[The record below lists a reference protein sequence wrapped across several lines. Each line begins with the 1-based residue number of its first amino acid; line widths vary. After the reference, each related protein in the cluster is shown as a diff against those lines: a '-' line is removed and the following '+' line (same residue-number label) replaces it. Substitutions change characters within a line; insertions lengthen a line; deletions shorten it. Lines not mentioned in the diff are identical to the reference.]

1 MEVYSV
7 YLVFFLII
15 GSIYAAP
22 QQKLEEGLDRSL
34 EDAVASFSQSFYS
47 YLKSRNEENF
57 VFSPLSLHSALSLLY
72 LGTKDKS
79 VSQDQLGAA
88 MGVITNPKLL
98 KEKYNKMTDSYKKH
112 NSFLYGNHI
121 WISKGMTLKEDY
133 QNQVLKNFDSKVS
146 PIEFQRPQA
155 VNDVNRWI
163 SDKTNGKIPK
173 LVDSFS
179 ANTEMFMAK

>member
-72 LGTKDKS
+72 LGTKDAS

-98 KEKYNKMTDSYKKH
+98 KEKYNKLTD
-112 NSFLYGNHI
+112 
-121 WISKGMTLKEDY
+121 
-133 QNQVLKNFDSKVS
+133 
-146 PIEFQRPQA
+146 
-155 VNDVNRWI
+155 
-163 SDKTNGKIPK
+163 
-173 LVDSFS
+173 
-179 ANTEMFMAK
+179 